1 MRKRYVAYG
10 SNLNLKQME
19 YRCQSAKLYGKGI
32 LRGYRLLFK
41 GSEDNAYLTIEPC
54 KGSKIPV
61 VIWDIGPGDEMH
73 LDVYESFPT
82 FYYKEDVEVELD
94 TGETISGM
102 VYIMTSK
109 IKDRIKL
116 SLPSD
121 KYYAAVM
128 DGYKDHGF
136 DPKYIQEAIEVS
148 VKGGDF

>member
-10 SNLNLKQME
+10 SNLNLKQMA

-32 LRGYRLLFK
+32 LGGYRLLFK

-54 KGSKIPV
+54 KDSIIPV
-61 VIWDIGPGDEMH
+61 AIWDIGPEDEMH
-73 LDVYESFPT
+73 LDVYEGYPT

-94 TGETISGM
+94 TGETISAM

-109 IKDRIKL
+109 IKDRINL
-116 SLPSD
+116 SLPSE
-121 KYYAAVM
+121 KYYKAVM

-136 DPKYIQEAIEVS
+136 DPKYILEAIEVS